1 MTDTGIDTSVDDLVF
16 DQALQIRADIPAIDN
31 YKLLLE
37 ETEFWPFDKPIV
49 AFRIRGKLKVVDG
62 FTRGRAAIAAG
73 WKTVPVAIM
82 TGTAEDA
89 LRYAFGCNATHG
101 YARTNADKRKAV
113 LMAIAHYKDD
123 QQITQAQIALI
134 CKVSHTYVR
143 KLMEEVTQEE
153 QPAEPEYH
161 GHGNCPVCSVDQWLE
176 DSGGYKCGACG
187 HILGT
192 PTPRQRAQAKQ
203 AKVLKTQLENPPPSS
218 SRPETKQAA
227 PNITKGSSTKQI
239 AEQAS
244 TSLGQLVRLLERL
257 DQLEPLREHL
267 EAIQKVIN
275 RKKKGR

>member
-1 MTDTGIDTSVDDLVF
+1 MMDQATDVSTSELVF

-37 ETEFWPFDKPIV
+37 ENQFWPFDKPIV

-62 FTRGRAAIAAG
+62 FTRGRAALAAG
-73 WKTVPVAIM
+73 WNTVPVAIM

-123 QQITQAQIALI
+123 QQVTQAQIALI

-153 QPAEPEYH
+153 QPEPEYH
-161 GHGNCPVCSVDQWLE
+161 GHGECPVCSVDQWVE

-187 HILGT
+187 HVLGT
-192 PTPRQRAQAKQ
+192 PTPRQRTQASQ
-203 AKVLKTQLENPPPSS
+203 AKVLKAQLENPPPSS
-218 SRPETKQAA
+218 RRPEAKQDA
-227 PNITKGSSTKQI
+227 PKITKGSNTKQL

-257 DQLEPLREHL
+257 EQLEPLREHL
-267 EAIQKVIN
+267 EAIQKAIN
-275 RKKKGR
+275 RKKKAK

>member
-1 MTDTGIDTSVDDLVF
+1 MTDTGVDTSVDDLVF

-31 YKLLLE
+31 YKLLLD

-123 QQITQAQIALI
+123 QQVTQAQIALI

-153 QPAEPEYH
+153 QPEPEYH
-161 GHGNCPVCSVDQWLE
+161 GHGECPVCSVDQWVE

-187 HILGT
+187 HVLGT
-192 PTPRQRAQAKQ
+192 PTPRQRTQASQ
-203 AKVLKTQLENPPPSS
+203 AKVLKAQLENPPPSS
-218 SRPETKQAA
+218 RRPEAKQDA
-227 PNITKGSSTKQI
+227 PKITKGSNTKQL

-257 DQLEPLREHL
+257 EQLEPLREHL
-267 EAIQKVIN
+267 EAIQKAIN
-275 RKKKGR
+275 RKKKAK